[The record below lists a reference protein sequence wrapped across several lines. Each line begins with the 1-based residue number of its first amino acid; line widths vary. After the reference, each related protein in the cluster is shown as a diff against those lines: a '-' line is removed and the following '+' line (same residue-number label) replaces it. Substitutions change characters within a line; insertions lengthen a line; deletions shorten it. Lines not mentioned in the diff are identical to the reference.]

1 MSMENVDEVLRDA
14 RTVVNITHF
23 RDGHIPTDRDVET
36 IWQKN
41 IDLYILEHKLV
52 EQIATLQKN
61 LDAVREQVALHR
73 SSVSCYRRVPPEIL
87 SEIFVLALPNDWLK
101 RWTKL
106 GTRQRVLN
114 FAGVCTTW
122 RTVALTM
129 TPQLWTTFSL
139 DDRTFRA
146 MQRHPWAMEMEL
158 ARTGQA
164 PLDLHI
170 YMSPFRSS
178 GSRAGNSDDFWHDK
192 NWGLLCAQSHRWR
205 QLSINA
211 APLSAY
217 NELVGR
223 GFPLLTHLST
233 SFSGRQWAADT
244 TIPLHVFEAAKE
256 ISNLSIEYD
265 CTIRNLEIPRTW
277 RITSLDIQCT
287 TESEGSMLE
296 SCLDAIIACRDTLQ
310 SCTLSGNNDLASAN
324 AELRPT
330 QFPHLRT
337 LTLFHHAILLCP
349 CFAAPSLDSLR
360 LYMRIYDRLD
370 PYGALT
376 SLLDRSESC
385 KSLRSLWLDGLP
397 PSPNQDRIT
406 RILRRLPYLK
416 DLELS
421 NNEDIEDFESAFVQP
436 ELLHTMTRDPHM
448 PNSLFFLPMLK
459 RLALRT
465 QCADADYD
473 EYPAYRQATRDL
485 LASRR
490 RTYRA
495 AMPRSVIEAIRDAR
509 TIADLAHLRDGFIP
523 SDKEAEAIE
532 LKAEQLQ
539 KIDLE
544 LAEQSASLQADRNA
558 IQSQIAVHRALILLE
573 IFTLAL
579 PDDWEKRQTMLGTR
593 QRVLDFAGVCT
604 SWRTVAHT
612 MMPRLWTDLRIND
625 MTFRGMKRHPW
636 AMESPL
642 DLHIWMHSSWDS
654 EDADDFWHD
663 KAWEV
668 LCAQSHRWRRL
679 TVGGAPLSA
688 YNGLA
693 GREFPLLTHL
703 SSRPAVTLPM
713 RVFESATQVT
723 DLHIDYNFTIGV
735 LELPPAWAITT
746 LNIDCSGDGGCSL
759 EPCLEAVKACSQ
771 TLESCLEPEPFPR
784 LRTLSLFYFAVLLC
798 PCFAVPNDLDPYEPL
813 SLISLGLYGLPP
825 PTEFDNDLELMNNEF
840 IEEFNDATV
849 RPESMSFL
857 PALTRLYDSDANLLD
872 SRKDALH
879 IGNVNLAPLRYL
891 CSDVGWILS
900 LPIATY
906 KGGEKVN
913 TIRPRCVRSHSYPV
927 KQWPD
932 HQPALASSVV
942 VMPRSVAEAI
952 RDARTVADISLLRD
966 GHIPSDLEAAAIA
979 RKADDLKKI
988 ELELAEQ
995 IASLQA
1001 DQEAIRRQVAV
1012 HRALVSPYRRVPPEI
1027 LSEIFILAL
1036 PDDWEE
1042 NKLLIGTRARVLGY
1056 AQVCFSWRA
1065 VALALTP
1072 QLWTA
1077 LRFNMG
1083 TLYAME
1089 QLAKT
1094 GQAPLDVH
1102 ICIWLHSNPSIASST
1117 TEYWNKGPWS
1127 VLRSQSHRWR
1137 RLSLVDAP
1145 LSTYNDLVGCTFQR
1159 LTELAVGFWRD
1170 QWDPNTHLPLHVF
1183 ENAPNVTHSCIAYN
1197 LAIQRLRLPR
1207 TWKITSLEITCY
1219 DRRGATLAPCIEAI
1233 MACNASD
1240 DCRSLKSLELNSL
1253 PPQPSFDSISRLLL
1267 RLPHLEELDLL
1278 NDETTVEFED
1288 VPVDVRLLRDLTR
1301 DYFRPASI
1309 SLLPKLARLRVTTR
1323 VREDSDEYEHHAYHI
1338 ASKNL
1343 LLSRRHAEDMYHIQ
1357 QAPLQRMYTDVGVSL
1372 GSVGAVEVERS
1383 ACSYTT

>member
-1 MSMENVDEVLRDA
+1 MSLPVDEVLRDA
-14 RTVVNITHF
+14 RTVVNVTHF

-233 SFSGRQWAADT
+233 SFSGYQWAADT

-310 SCTLSGNNDLASAN
+310 SCTLSGDNDLASAN

-349 CFAAPSLDSLR
+349 CFAAPNLDSLR

-376 SLLDRSESC
+376 SLLDRSEDC

-459 RLALRT
+459 RLVLRT
-465 QCADADYD
+465 QCAEADYD

-490 RTYRA
+490 RTYRYLSSHLTKISSSSRRTTSQA
-495 AMPRSVIEAIRDAR
+495 AMPRSVTEAIRDAR
-509 TIADLAHLRDGFIP
+509 TIADMAHLRDGFIP
-523 SDKEAEAIE
+523 SDKEAEAIK

-558 IQSQIAVHRALILLE
+558 IQSQIAVHRALVSSYRRIPAEILLE
-573 IFTLAL
+573 IFALAL
-579 PDDWEKRQTMLGTR
+579 PDDWEKGKIMLGTR

-625 MTFRGMKRHPW
+625 RTFQGMKRHPW
-636 AMESPL
+636 AMEVELAKTGQSPL
-642 DLHIWMHSSWDS
+642 DLHIWMYSSWDS

-663 KAWEV
+663 KAWEL
-668 LCAQSHRWRRL
+668 LCAQSHRWQRL
-679 TVGGAPLSA
+679 SVGGASFSA
-688 YNGLA
+688 YNGLV
-693 GREFPLLTHL
+693 GRELPLLTHL
-703 SSRPAVTLPM
+703 SVNFYGRQSRPAVTLPM
-713 RVFESATQVT
+713 RVFESATQVL

-735 LELPPAWAITT
+735 LE
-746 LNIDCSGDGGCSL
+746 
-759 EPCLEAVKACSQ
+759 
-771 TLESCLEPEPFPR
+771 
-784 LRTLSLFYFAVLLC
+784 
-798 PCFAVPNDLDPYEPL
+798 
-813 SLISLGLYGLPP
+813 
-825 PTEFDNDLELMNNEF
+825 
-840 IEEFNDATV
+840 
-849 RPESMSFL
+849 
-857 PALTRLYDSDANLLD
+857 
-872 SRKDALH
+872 
-879 IGNVNLAPLRYL
+879 
-891 CSDVGWILS
+891 
-900 LPIATY
+900 
-906 KGGEKVN
+906 
-913 TIRPRCVRSHSYPV
+913 
-927 KQWPD
+927 
-932 HQPALASSVV
+932 
-942 VMPRSVAEAI
+942 
-952 RDARTVADISLLRD
+952 
-966 GHIPSDLEAAAIA
+966 
-979 RKADDLKKI
+979 
-988 ELELAEQ
+988 
-995 IASLQA
+995 
-1001 DQEAIRRQVAV
+1001 
-1012 HRALVSPYRRVPPEI
+1012 
-1027 LSEIFILAL
+1027 
-1036 PDDWEE
+1036 
-1042 NKLLIGTRARVLGY
+1042 
-1056 AQVCFSWRA
+1056 
-1065 VALALTP
+1065 
-1072 QLWTA
+1072 
-1077 LRFNMG
+1077 
-1083 TLYAME
+1083 
-1089 QLAKT
+1089 
-1094 GQAPLDVH
+1094 
-1102 ICIWLHSNPSIASST
+1102 
-1117 TEYWNKGPWS
+1117 
-1127 VLRSQSHRWR
+1127 
-1137 RLSLVDAP
+1137 
-1145 LSTYNDLVGCTFQR
+1145 
-1159 LTELAVGFWRD
+1159 
-1170 QWDPNTHLPLHVF
+1170 
-1183 ENAPNVTHSCIAYN
+1183 
-1197 LAIQRLRLPR
+1197 
-1207 TWKITSLEITCY
+1207 
-1219 DRRGATLAPCIEAI
+1219 
-1233 MACNASD
+1233 
-1240 DCRSLKSLELNSL
+1240 
-1253 PPQPSFDSISRLLL
+1253 
-1267 RLPHLEELDLL
+1267 
-1278 NDETTVEFED
+1278 
-1288 VPVDVRLLRDLTR
+1288 
-1301 DYFRPASI
+1301 
-1309 SLLPKLARLRVTTR
+1309 
-1323 VREDSDEYEHHAYHI
+1323 
-1338 ASKNL
+1338 
-1343 LLSRRHAEDMYHIQ
+1343 
-1357 QAPLQRMYTDVGVSL
+1357 
-1372 GSVGAVEVERS
+1372 
-1383 ACSYTT
+1383 